1 MSESS
6 SDTLSTHE
14 EVRNEEVSNPSSFE
28 ISEPTEDSSE
38 DDFLNRALPNEEVQG
53 YDVHGQ
59 VIELP
64 AEKQPGERLQ
74 EYMDLQQNP
83 SLLFKRVL
91 DKNTGRMV
99 ELTDEQLQKLDNL
112 LKYNKTFT
120 KIDIQE
126 RPELKFIDNTY
137 KFSIYANNLPTK
149 SQFCRKEELKRVAY
163 CGRQANFDFKK
174 YQLFQ
179 NYFLYQ
185 FQLYINSMFSS
196 VSFLFYY
203 FFQPFG
209 HRVNQMIDDIQRDLL
224 QRPLYFFIQQVIC
237 GTFFRGNV

>member
-1 MSESS
+1 MKMQNGCKIREKRIKTLREHEVHTVVSESGFGGQ
-6 SDTLSTHE
+6 LSIQTIQAIQT
-14 EVRNEEVSNPSSFE
+14 N
-28 ISEPTEDSSE
+28 
-38 DDFLNRALPNEEVQG
+38 Q
-53 YDVHGQ
+53 
-59 VIELP
+59 
-64 AEKQPGERLQ
+64 
-74 EYMDLQQNP
+74 
-83 SLLFKRVL
+83 
-91 DKNTGRMV
+91 
-99 ELTDEQLQKLDNL
+99 LT
-112 LKYNKTFT
+112 Y
-120 KIDIQE
+120 
-126 RPELKFIDNTY
+126 
-137 KFSIYANNLPTK
+137 
-149 SQFCRKEELKRVAY
+149 Y

-237 GTFFRGNV
+237 GTFFRGNPSASCVLRHLKDEVKKK

>member
-1 MSESS
+1 MLSVGINLMSGFGSKVNVIVLVSLLPVIVDAGEKHCLKDFSAQVDINLNIIIGGGNYKFAS
-6 SDTLSTHE
+6 RQRSDQI
-14 EVRNEEVSNPSSFE
+14 V
-28 ISEPTEDSSE
+28 
-38 DDFLNRALPNEEVQG
+38 
-53 YDVHGQ
+53 
-59 VIELP
+59 
-64 AEKQPGERLQ
+64 
-74 EYMDLQQNP
+74 QQN
-83 SLLFKRVL
+83 SLV
-91 DKNTGRMV
+91 
-99 ELTDEQLQKLDNL
+99 
-112 LKYNKTFT
+112 
-120 KIDIQE
+120 DIFC
-126 RPELKFIDNTY
+126 L
-137 KFSIYANNLPTK
+137 SIT
-149 SQFCRKEELKRVAY
+149 VY

>member
-1 MSESS
+1 MYSTIQPLQAVVQVAKTVAAAVSPP
-6 SDTLSTHE
+6 TL
-14 EVRNEEVSNPSSFE
+14 
-28 ISEPTEDSSE
+28 PTTETKS
-38 DDFLNRALPNEEVQG
+38 VQATAIG
-53 YDVHGQ
+53 
-59 VIELP
+59 
-64 AEKQPGERLQ
+64 
-74 EYMDLQQNP
+74 
-83 SLLFKRVL
+83 
-91 DKNTGRMV
+91 
-99 ELTDEQLQKLDNL
+99 
-112 LKYNKTFT
+112 
-120 KIDIQE
+120 
-126 RPELKFIDNTY
+126 FIDN
-137 KFSIYANNLPTK
+137 IK
-149 SQFCRKEELKRVAY
+149 SETLKQTVATQKQLNDFNERCEQVITNIKALNQDSYQIIDLLILQLMAVAEYTIY

-209 HRVNQMIDDIQRDLL
+209 HRVNQMIDDIQRDSL

>member
-1 MSESS
+1 MHSFKNIIQKQWDNVQYRLNNGIDALTNLSEK
-6 SDTLSTHE
+6 
-14 EVRNEEVSNPSSFE
+14 
-28 ISEPTEDSSE
+28 
-38 DDFLNRALPNEEVQG
+38 FLMQDKKFRTYSLIAFVP
-53 YDVHGQ
+53 
-59 VIELP
+59 VI
-64 AEKQPGERLQ
+64 
-74 EYMDLQQNP
+74 Y
-83 SLLFKRVL
+83 FIYRVL
-91 DKNTGRMV
+91 KWTIKAV
-99 ELTDEQLQKLDNL
+99 
-112 LKYNKTFT
+112 
-120 KIDIQE
+120 
-126 RPELKFIDNTY
+126 
-137 KFSIYANNLPTK
+137 LPTK
-149 SQFCRKEELKRVAY
+149 VY

-237 GTFFRGNV
+237 LHSSGEMFDFSGFQQ